1 MRILG
6 LIVCFVACA
15 GTDPGLRPAA
25 PRPASRDVD
34 RADLEFAGRD
44 GLAHHAQRWRPRTGE
59 PRAAVVIHHG
69 LADHSVGVANEATA
83 LVGRRLGRDVGYWGR
98 VRAGAG
104 PFVALTY
111 RNLGGIDVWGV
122 ALVGELWGGN

>member
-6 LIVCFVACA
+6 LIVWFVACA

-34 RADLEFAGRD
+34 RADLEFAGGARYAGD
-44 GLAHHAQRWRPRTGE
+44 AF
-59 PRAAVVIHHG
+59 
-69 LADHSVGVANEATA
+69 GVADEATA
-83 LVGRRLGRDVGYWGR
+83 LIGLRLGRDVGYWGR

-111 RNLGGIDVWGV
+111 RNLGGTDVWGV
-122 ALVGELWGGN
+122 ALGGELWGGN